1 MYVKKPKKQCPY
13 NAWVECE
20 DEDCEACGWN
30 PAGRTRPKERRQR
43 KQPSKPQTTTKENA
57 QGNGKRRADNTR
69 GHPGVHFLTSKG
81 KWGAEI
87 WANKSR
93 HWLGTFEKMEDA
105 IKAREEAEKKFRKT
119 KSE

>member
-1 MYVKKPKKQCPY
+1 MYVKKPKKQCPH
-13 NAWVECE
+13 NEWVECE

-30 PAGRTRPKERRQR
+30 PEGRTRPKERRQR
-43 KQPSKPQTTTKENA
+43 KQPSKPQTTVKKTGAE
-57 QGNGKRRADNTR
+57 GIRRADNTS

-87 WANKSR
+87 YANKQR

-105 IKAREEAEKKFRKT
+105 IQARKDAEKKFRET
-119 KSE
+119 KRE

>member
-1 MYVKKPKKQCPY
+1 MYVKKQKKQCPH

-30 PAGRTRPKERRQR
+30 PAGRTKPKE
-43 KQPSKPQTTTKENA
+43 KQKKRTLKPKPEAKTRDKGT
-57 QGNGKRRADNTR
+57 RRADNTS

-87 WANKSR
+87 YVNKER

-105 IKAREEAEKKFRKT
+105 IRAREEAEKKFRKT
-119 KSE
+119 KRE